1 MSIQNPIW
9 GVGCIQ
15 NIGVGV
21 QKYRRGFDADPRRM
35 TLREFPD
42 AQPRSPGC
50 GKEAGAG
57 GAAAP
62 GKEAGVRRGGSPW
75 NRIRLLE
82 SSYNRKRK

>member
-9 GVGCIQ
+9 GVGSIQ

-42 AQPRSPGC
+42 AQPRSPGWDV
-50 GKEAGAG
+50 GKKRGRG
-57 GAAAP
+57 GRQP
-62 GKEAGVRRGGSPW
+62 LETKAGVRRREP
-75 NRIRLLE
+75 LE
-82 SSYNRKRK
+82 K

>member
-62 GKEAGVRRGGSPW
+62 GKEAGVRGRQP
-75 NRIRLLE
+75 LE
-82 SSYNRKRK
+82 TKAGVRRREPLEK